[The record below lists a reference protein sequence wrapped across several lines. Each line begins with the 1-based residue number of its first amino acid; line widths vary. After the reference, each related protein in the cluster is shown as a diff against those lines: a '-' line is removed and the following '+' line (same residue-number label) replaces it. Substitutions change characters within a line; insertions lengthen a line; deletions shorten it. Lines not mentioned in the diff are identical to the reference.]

1 MLSSVKGLLKKV
13 TGSDRPRVIA
23 VIGGTRQDV
32 EAGVG
37 HALTGNSGLPVLGF
51 CANTASAEPIAGC
64 ERFTSGASA
73 SRIRKELGAYW
84 PALTI
89 VAWTG
94 ERRAVAH
101 KLLPFTLPPFRFVVA
116 NEAGGFFAG
125 KPGPIAEHLRRRSK
139 DALISGV
146 RRIGDVITGSAAW
159 LGREFEYTFEV
170 TWSLLLA
177 ALAMLAKGTPWL
189 VRAAVRS
196 LPPGEPGRAIAVQSC
211 GSRYTEIV
219 VPGRAWAYQR
229 VSDAVEHSGSH
240 FLVFRRLGEKAGPEP
255 LIQLAR
261 ETGSFVVANQI
272 AWCGWR
278 KTLVKKHPFRRLQP
292 GEVAQV
298 MAPWSTLIVMR
309 VDLIAK
315 LGVPHA
321 ITFGG
326 ALLLLYWKAAAA
338 GLKCLVVG
346 GDYPMTQEPAMELED
361 AELATHLVLR
371 HKLSELAAER
381 PQAAR
386 GNVAWSPSHRKGFR
400 GLPRVLVVS
409 PYLPFPLSHGGA
421 VRMYNLCRSM
431 AGQVDFVL
439 ACFRE
444 ANDAVRYEELHEVFR
459 EVHVVDID
467 EKHPDQFVPRQ
478 VAEYRNS
485 AMSAL
490 VRELCL
496 SGSVDLVQL
505 EYTQMAEYADHTGS
519 VPVIL
524 VEHDLTFTLYE
535 QLAQTQPGKAATEQ
549 FELWRTFERAALQCS
564 NAVWTMSERDQAI
577 ALEHGAPRQTT
588 VVVPNGVDLARF
600 QPAAR
605 ETSGPAVLFVGSFRH
620 LPNLL
625 AFEVLVEN
633 IMPLVWKVLPD
644 VRLHVIA
651 GPMHEKAAEN
661 AKKTRLL
668 QADARVVVEGFVEDV
683 RPAYRECDLAVIPLV
698 ISAGTNIKLMEA
710 MACGRAVVSSAVGCQ
725 GLGLEDETDLL
736 IREVGPEFADA
747 IIRLLRDDEA
757 RRRISAR
764 SRRVAEALFSWDSI
778 AHGALETYTEL
789 LGQTVRTAV

>member
-1 MLSSVKGLLKKV
+1 MIASVKRLLKRA
-13 TGSDRPRVIA
+13 GSGRPRVIA
-23 VIGGTRQDV
+23 VIGATRAEV
-32 EAGVG
+32 EAGVA
-37 HALTGNSGLPVLGF
+37 HALTGNSRLPVLAW
-51 CANTASAEPIAGC
+51 CAEAASVEPIPGC
-64 ERFTSGASA
+64 ERFTSGVSA
-73 SRIRKELGAYW
+73 AQIRKALKDYW

-89 VAWTG
+89 VAWSG

-101 KLLPFTLPPFRFVVA
+101 KLLPFTLIPFRFVVA
-116 NEAGGFFAG
+116 NEAGGFFTG
-125 KPGPIAEHLRRRSK
+125 KPVPIAAHLGRRSK

-159 LGREFEYTFEV
+159 VGREFEYAFEV
-170 TWSLLLA
+170 IWSLFLA
-177 ALAMLAKGTPWL
+177 ALAIAAKGTPWL

-196 LPPGEPGRAIAVQSC
+196 LPPGEPGREIPVLPC

-219 VPGRAWAYQR
+219 VPGRAWSYRR
-229 VSDAVEHSGSH
+229 VADAVEHSGSH
-240 FLVFRRLGEKAGPEP
+240 FLVFRRLGEKASAEP
-255 LIQLAR
+255 LIKLAR
-261 ETGSFVVANQI
+261 ETGSFVVAYQI

-309 VDLIAK
+309 VDLMAK

-326 ALLLLYWKAAAA
+326 ALMLLYWKAASA
-338 GLKCLVVG
+338 GLKNLVVG
-346 GDYPMTQEPAMELED
+346 GDHPMTQEPAMELED
-361 AELATHLVLR
+361 AELATHLVMR

-381 PQAAR
+381 PQSAR
-386 GNVAWSPSHRKGFR
+386 GNVAWSPSHKKDFR

-421 VRMYNLCRSM
+421 VRMYNLCRAIS
-431 AGQVDFVL
+431 GQVDFVL

-444 ANDAVRYEELHEVFR
+444 ANDAVRYAELHEVFR

-467 EKHPDQFVPRQ
+467 EKHPDQFVPAQ

-485 AMSAL
+485 AMSDL
-490 VRELCL
+490 IRELCL
-496 SGSVDLVQL
+496 SGTVDLVQL

-577 ALEHGAPRQTT
+577 ALEHGAPRNTT
-588 VVVPNGVDLARF
+588 VVVPNGVDLRRF

-605 ETSGPAVLFVGSFRH
+605 ETSQQSVLFVGSFRH

-625 AFEVLVEN
+625 AFEVLVET
-633 IMPLVWKVLPD
+633 IMPLVWQVLPD

-651 GPMHEKAAEN
+651 GPMHEKAAQN
-661 AKKTRLL
+661 AKKAKLL
-668 QADARVVVEGFVEDV
+668 SADPRVVLEGFVEDV

-698 ISAGTNIKLMEA
+698 VSAGTNIKLMEA
-710 MACGRAVVSSAVGCQ
+710 MACGRAVISSPVGCQ

-736 IREVGPEFADA
+736 VRDVGPEFAAA
-747 IIRLLRDDEA
+747 IIRLLKEDDT

-778 AHGALETYTEL
+778 AREALETYAEL
-789 LGQTVRTAV
+789 LGQKVQTRI